1 MGDNMEKEESL
12 ALEMLRELKAQARRW
27 FIIAII
33 ELLLIVATNICWF
46 LYNSQFEEIIEEET
60 MTQEQIETENSNMS
74 GVIN

>member
-1 MGDNMEKEESL
+1 MEEESL

-60 MTQEQIETENSNMS
+60 ITQEQIETEKSNMS